1 MIVYMY
7 IPTKNIYGFS
17 YMFWF
22 LSCGL
27 KEEEKMS
34 KTPYHARYHA
44 HPYNYTVLRATP
56 RIFVRQV
63 ASVQHGVQHIS
74 SFFLEGRVEC
84 QIPNEYTSQC
94 PQYSCDG

>member
-1 MIVYMY
+1 MY

-44 HPYNYTVLRATP
+44 HPYIPY
-56 RIFVRQV
+56 FVQLPE
-63 ASVQHGVQHIS
+63 
-74 SFFLEGRVEC
+74 FLLGR
-84 QIPNEYTSQC
+84 
-94 PQYSCDG
+94 